1 MDHLFTNIFTV
12 KLGFLFTNKRSIMVN
27 ISLIIKAGN
36 EMSETKNTLNNP
48 IYPIMIAIGVAHL
61 INDTMQSVV
70 PAMFPLLERD
80 LGLSFTE
87 LGIISFVLNMFSSTL
102 QPVVGFVSDKKPMP
116 YALPLGMMSSFIGL
130 LMLVLTEQYWLI
142 LVAVLFLGF
151 GSAIFH
157 PEGSRVSFMSAGNK
171 RGLAQSIYQVGG
183 NSGQA
188 LAPLISAFILDV
200 YGQHGAAII
209 LLLTAIGIAILLK
222 ISRWYMQQLEA
233 EKLSKQKKKILIS
246 SLPPLT
252 KKQVGIA
259 LTLLLVIIFARSFY
273 TTNITNFYVF
283 YLMDHYDVNIRTGQV
298 FIFIFMAFGVLGTFF
313 GGSLS
318 DRIGRKNVII
328 LSVVG
333 PLPFCLLLPYM
344 PIWVALIFLIIIGT
358 LIMISFS
365 VTVVYAQELVP
376 TKIGTMAGLTTG
388 FAFGM
393 GAIGAVVIGFL
404 LDYIGIENTIK
415 IVSVLPIMLVVAFFL
430 PRDKVEKTA

>member
-1 MDHLFTNIFTV
+1 MSDKKSV
-12 KLGFLFTNKRSIMVN
+12 M
-27 ISLIIKAGN
+27 GN
-36 EMSETKNTLNNP
+36 P
-48 IYPIMIAIGVAHL
+48 VYPVMIAIGVAHL

-80 LGLSFTE
+80 LGLTFTQ
-87 LGIISFVLNMFSSTL
+87 LGIITFVLNIFASIL

-116 YALPLGMMSSFIGL
+116 YALPIGMMSSFVGIL
-130 LMLVLTEQYWLI
+130 LIVLSEQYWMI
-142 LVAVLFLGF
+142 LVSVLFLGF

-157 PEGSRVSFMSAGNK
+157 PEGSRVSFMAAGNK
-171 RGLAQSIYQVGG
+171 RGFAQSIYQVGG

-200 YGQHGAAII
+200 YGQHGAAIV
-209 LLLTAIGIAILLK
+209 LLLTSIGIAILLK
-222 ISRWYMQQLEA
+222 ISRWYKSQLEA
-233 EKLSKQKKKILIS
+233 EKLSKNKRTLIS

-259 LTLLLVIIFARSFY
+259 LTLLLIIIFARSFY
-273 TTNITNFYVF
+273 TTNMTSFYVF
-283 YLMDHYDVNIRTGQV
+283 YLMDHYGLSLKIGQV
-298 FIFIFMAFGVLGTFF
+298 FIFMFMAFGVVGTFF

-318 DRIGRKNVII
+318 DRIGRKNVIV

-333 PLPFCLLLPYM
+333 PLPLCLLLPYM
-344 PIWVALIFLIIIGT
+344 PIWLVPVLLIAIGA

-376 TKIGTMAGLTTG
+376 SKIGTMAGLTTG

-393 GAIGAVVIGFL
+393 GAIGAVVIGML
-404 LDYIGIENTIK
+404 LDSIGIDMTMK
-415 IVSVLPIMLVVAFFL
+415 IVSVLPILLVVSFFL
-430 PRDKVEKTA
+430 PKDKAVGAA

>member
-1 MDHLFTNIFTV
+1 MSDT
-12 KLGFLFTNKRSIMVN
+12 
-27 ISLIIKAGN
+27 KA
-36 EMSETKNTLNNP
+36 TLNNP
-48 IYPIMIAIGVAHL
+48 IYPVMIAIGVAHL

-87 LGIISFVLNMFSSTL
+87 LGIISFVLNMFSSAL

-116 YALPLGMMSSFIGL
+116 FALPIGMMSSFVGL
-130 LMLVLTEQYWLI
+130 LLLVLAESYWLI
-142 LVAVLFLGF
+142 LISVLFLGF
-151 GSAIFH
+151 GSAVFH

-188 LAPLISAFILDV
+188 LAPLISAFILNV
-200 YGQHGAAII
+200 YGQHGAAIV
-209 LLLTAIGIAILLK
+209 LLLATIGIALLLQ
-222 ISRWYMQQLEA
+222 ISRWYIRQLEA
-233 EKLSKQKKKILIS
+233 EKLEKKKKKILIS

-259 LTLLLVIIFARSFY
+259 LGLLLTIIFARSFY

-283 YLMDHYDVNIRTGQV
+283 YLMDHYDLTLKTGQV
-298 FIFIFMAFGVLGTFF
+298 FIFIFMAFGVIGTFF

-344 PIWVALIFLIIIGT
+344 PIWVVLIFLIIIGT

-376 TKIGTMAGLTTG
+376 SKIGTMAGLTTG

-404 LDYIGIENTIK
+404 LDKIGIETTIQ
-415 IVSVLPIMLVVAFFL
+415 IISVLPLLLIVAFFL
-430 PRDKVEKTA
+430 PKDKVDKPV